1 MLQCE
6 VAATVKAYAVGTAG
20 QSVEAKRSVPQ
31 GRPLVIEIPT
41 AFEIPPKEKV
51 VKMGSTPP

>member
-41 AFEIPPKEKV
+41 AFPVAVIVE
-51 VKMGSTPP
+51 S